1 MKKKIIVLTGAGIS
15 AESGL
20 QTFRDADGLWE
31 GYNIEDVATPEAW
44 KRNPVLVQQFYNDR
58 RKAVMAANPNAAHLA
73 LKDLEEKYEVLII
86 TQNIDDLHERAGSSN
101 IIHLHGEILYARSS
115 KNPALLYK
123 MNKADIAMD
132 ETCEL
137 NSPLRPHVVWFGE
150 AVPMITKAMHEM
162 PKADIVILIGSSLA
176 VYPAAGL
183 VELANIA
190 VPIYVVDPKIP
201 SVNLPN
207 PVIKIEEKASI
218 GVPTLV
224 NKLLKNDYQNV

>member
-44 KRNPVLVQQFYNDR
+44 QRNPVLVQQFYNER
-58 RKAVMAANPNAAHLA
+58 RNAVMAAQPNAAHLA

-86 TQNIDDLHERAGSSN
+86 TQNIDDLHEKAGSSAV
-101 IIHLHGEILYARSS
+101 IHLHGEIMYARSS

-123 MNKADIAMD
+123 MNKAEIGMD

-137 NSPLRPHVVWFGE
+137 GSVLRPHVVWFGE
-150 AVPMITKAMHEM
+150 PVPMITKAMHEM

-183 VELANIA
+183 IELASIE
-190 VPIYVVDPKIP
+190 VPIYVIDPKIP
-201 SVNLPN
+201 AVNLSN
-207 PVIKIEEKASI
+207 PVIKIQEKASV
-218 GVPTLV
+218 GVPALV
-224 NKLLKNDYQNV
+224 DKLLKNA